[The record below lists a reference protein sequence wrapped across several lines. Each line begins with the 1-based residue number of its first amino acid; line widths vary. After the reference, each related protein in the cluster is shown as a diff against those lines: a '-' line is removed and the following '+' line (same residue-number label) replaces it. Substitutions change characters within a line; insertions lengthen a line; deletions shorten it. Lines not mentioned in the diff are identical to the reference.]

1 MLRRNLQRISQV
13 FWAHWS
19 WKKPKCYP
27 WHFTISG
34 YIITSE
40 IVVAT
45 PHLQRLS
52 GLLCAVLQHF
62 ASTAQHWA
70 SEDGLRMI
78 NQLISF
84 KSVALIIV
92 MSPVPHSSLEL
103 QHTVSTVK
111 VLEPI
116 GPGKNHAGTRAFH
129 LRQIN
134 HQLWKQQ
141 WLNLTFRGYQAPC
154 LSSLWM
160 VLERFVCN
168 RSTFSLGDVHLIFMW
183 AYWYWSRHL

>member
-1 MLRRNLQRISQV
+1 MLRRNLQRIISSFLSPLV
-13 FWAHWS
+13 LE
-19 WKKPKCYP
+19 KTKCYP

-62 ASTAQHWA
+62 ASTAQLWA

-84 KSVALIIV
+84 KTVSLIIV
-92 MSPVPHSSLEL
+92 ISIADCSHCHLCLRVVLSLAQCQGIGAHWSWKNQGITPALDNSPIVKTARAEPYLQRLSGPMSPFGLFWSTLTATN
-103 QHTVSTVK
+103 QH
-111 VLEPI
+111 
-116 GPGKNHAGTRAFH
+116 
-129 LRQIN
+129 
-134 HQLWKQQ
+134 
-141 WLNLTFRGYQAPC
+141 
-154 LSSLWM
+154 
-160 VLERFVCN
+160 
-168 RSTFSLGDVHLIFMW
+168 
-183 AYWYWSRHL
+183 

>member
-1 MLRRNLQRISQV
+1 M
-13 FWAHWS
+13 
-19 WKKPKCYP
+19 
-27 WHFTISG
+27 
-34 YIITSE
+34 
-40 IVVAT
+40 AT

-116 GPGKNHAGTRAFH
+116 GPVKNHAGTRAFH

-183 AYWYWSRHL
+183 HIDIGHVTFKFDQTARSCLLFPVCGIVTAKEENFQLLYEPCRPKVR

>member
-1 MLRRNLQRISQV
+1 M
-13 FWAHWS
+13 
-19 WKKPKCYP
+19 
-27 WHFTISG
+27 
-34 YIITSE
+34 
-40 IVVAT
+40 AT
-45 PHLQRLS
+45 PHLQRVS

-103 QHTVSTVK
+103 QHTVSTDK
-111 VLEPI
+111 VLDPI

-129 LRQIN
+129 LRQII

-154 LSSLWM
+154 LSSIWM

-168 RSTFSLGDVHLIFMW
+168 RSTFSLGRCSSNLHVGILILVTSPLSLTKLLGAASCFQYVASSLQRKEIFSCYMSH
-183 AYWYWSRHL
+183 ADPK